1 VAVEKHPVKHAA
13 VEHPVNPR
21 DSPRGEQTLP
31 SHTTSFDKQ
40 MLPFIIRGLLFIITP
55 FVHSILKINRFDFLV
70 SLYTF
75 CIIVSETYGAKTF
88 ALIATP
94 WLTLNASVS
103 IFLIPFIFTVNDVIT
118 EVYGK
123 ERARS
128 VIRSSLVMIFLL
140 LVVSVLFTL
149 LPPSTRFAPYESAY
163 DQVFGKSIR
172 FAAAS
177 LVAFAVSDFL
187 DVFIFAR
194 LRERFGK
201 KRLWF
206 RNNAS
211 NIISQFVDSFTFL
224 TLAFYA
230 LNQSPAENFGF
241 IFSLLVPYWL
251 LRCALSVLQTPLV
264 YWGVAW
270 LKADKQ
276 SDFSQQINKSGN
288 NA

>member
-1 VAVEKHPVKHAA
+1 MIPLRGGK
-13 VEHPVNPR
+13 R
-21 DSPRGEQTLP
+21 SPPTHSP
-31 SHTTSFDKQ
+31 FDKQ
-40 MLPFIIRGLLFIITP
+40 LLPFIIRGLLFIFTP

-70 SLYTF
+70 ALYTF
-75 CIIVSETYGAKTF
+75 CILVSETYGAKTF

-140 LVVSVLFTL
+140 LLVSVLFTL
-149 LPPSTRFAPYESAY
+149 LPPSTRFAPYEAAY

-177 LVAFAVSDFL
+177 LIAFAVSDFL

-201 KRLWF
+201 KRLWL

-211 NIISQFVDSFTFL
+211 NFVSQFIDSFTFL

-230 LNQSPAENFGF
+230 LDQSPAENFGF

-270 LKADKQ
+270 LKADKKLND
-276 SDFSQQINKSGN
+276 SSLPNSKSGN